1 MEAAL
6 LFSVDPTVLYL
17 DLYYY
22 KMMSYY
28 YRTMPLLK
36 DDAISVIMYILSL
49 QDINHDQELRLRV
62 QQSKNQILPPFPRV
76 SLVAQMVKNLPAMQE
91 TRVQSLGQD
100 DPLEKGWKPTL
111 VFLPGEFHGQRSLGD
126 YSP

>member
-100 DPLEKGWKPTL
+100 DPLEK
-111 VFLPGEFHGQRSLGD
+111 
-126 YSP
+126 

>member
-1 MEAAL
+1 MEAAP

-22 KMMSYY
+22 KMMPYY

-49 QDINHDQELRLRV
+49 QDINHGQELRLRV
-62 QQSKNQILPPFPRV
+62 
-76 SLVAQMVKNLPAMQE
+76 
-91 TRVQSLGQD
+91 
-100 DPLEKGWKPTL
+100 
-111 VFLPGEFHGQRSLGD
+111 
-126 YSP
+126 